1 MDYLTK
7 IYFRPFYIYRDEKSI
22 EIETGKQK
30 PKYKLF
36 WNFHKYIEEVLLFL
50 ISTKNKAAV
59 SNGLYISVDSTE
71 WETNIDPKKFLTKTS
86 FISIK
91 KVQVENI
98 EKEQNTF
105 YCVAQLPTS
114 KHNDIKQCYLNFLRK
129 QKNMS
134 PKDRKNLLSLTDC
147 IPQQICID
155 NKIQGFINQYLK
167 NT

>member
-1 MDYLTK
+1 MIQENK
-7 IYFRPFYIYRDEKSI
+7 NQNINYFGIFI
-22 EIETGKQK
+22 
-30 PKYKLF
+30 
-36 WNFHKYIEEVLLFL
+36 N
-50 ISTKNKAAV
+50 
-59 SNGLYISVDSTE
+59 ISVDSTE

-98 EKEQNTF
+98 EELKKKKEQNTF

>member
-1 MDYLTK
+1 M
-7 IYFRPFYIYRDEKSI
+7 
-22 EIETGKQK
+22 
-30 PKYKLF
+30 
-36 WNFHKYIEEVLLFL
+36 FL

-98 EKEQNTF
+98 EELKKKKEQNTF